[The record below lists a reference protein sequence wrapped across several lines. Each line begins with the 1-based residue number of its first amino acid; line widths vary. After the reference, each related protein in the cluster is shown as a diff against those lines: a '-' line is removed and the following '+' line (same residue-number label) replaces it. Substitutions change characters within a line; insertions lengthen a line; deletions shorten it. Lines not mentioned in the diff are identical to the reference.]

1 MELRYS
7 MQGETGVFLSGYDN
21 VYNDSPYD
29 QGYLDALCML
39 DQFQVWNEQESRA
52 LNEAKQLLIKR
63 LGE

>member
-1 MELRYS
+1 

-39 DQFQVWNEQESRA
+39 DQFQVWNEKERKA
-52 LNEAKQLLIKR
+52 LKEARQLIIKR

>member
-1 MELRYS
+1 MR
-7 MQGETGVFLSGYDN
+7 GETGVFLSGYDN

-39 DQFQVWNEQESRA
+39 DQWQHWSKEELEA
-52 LNEAKQLLIKR
+52 LAQAKQLIIKR

>member
-1 MELRYS
+1 

-39 DQFQVWNEQESRA
+39 DQFQVWNEKERKA
-52 LNEAKQLLIKR
+52 LKEARQLIVKR

>member
-1 MELRYS
+1 

-39 DQFQVWNEQESRA
+39 DQFQVWNEQERKA
-52 LNEAKQLLIKR
+52 LEEAKQLIIKR

>member
-1 MELRYS
+1 MKEY
-7 MQGETGVFLSGYDN
+7 VFLGGYDN

-39 DQFQVWNEQESRA
+39 DQFNVWSEQESKA
-52 LNEAKQLLIKR
+52 LKEAKQLLIKR

>member
-1 MELRYS
+1 MTPTEL
-7 MQGETGVFLSGYDN
+7 FLSGYDN

-39 DQFQVWNEQESRA
+39 DQFNIWSEEESMGLR
-52 LNEAKQLLIKR
+52 EAKQQLIKR

>member
-1 MELRYS
+1 MNNTTAL
-7 MQGETGVFLSGYDN
+7 FLSGYDN

-39 DQFQVWNEQESRA
+39 DQFNVWNEQESKA
-52 LNEAKQLLIKR
+52 LKEAKQQLIKR

>member
-1 MELRYS
+1 

-29 QGYLDALCML
+29 EGYLDALCML
-39 DQFQVWNEQESRA
+39 DQFQVWNEKERKA
-52 LNEAKQLLIKR
+52 LEEAKQLIVKR

>member
-1 MELRYS
+1 
-7 MQGETGVFLSGYDN
+7 MQGETGIFLSGYDN

-39 DQFQVWNEQESRA
+39 DQFNVWNEQESKA
-52 LNEAKQLLIKR
+52 LKEAKQLLIKR

>member
-1 MELRYS
+1 MEY
-7 MQGETGVFLSGYDN
+7 ETTLFLSGYDN

-39 DQFQVWNEQESRA
+39 DQFNIWNEQESKA
-52 LNEAKQLLIKR
+52 LEEAKQMLIKK

>member
-1 MELRYS
+1 MNNTTAL
-7 MQGETGVFLSGYDN
+7 FLSGYDN

-39 DQFQVWNEQESRA
+39 DNFLVFTEEQGKA
-52 LNEAKQLLIKR
+52 LKEAKQLLTER

>member
-1 MELRYS
+1 
-7 MQGETGVFLSGYDN
+7 MQGEAGVFLSGYDN

-39 DQFQVWNEQESRA
+39 DQFQVWNEKERKA
-52 LNEAKQLLIKR
+52 LKEARQLIVKR

>member
-1 MELRYS
+1 

-39 DQFQVWNEQESRA
+39 DQFNYWDENEYKA
-52 LNEAKQLLIKR
+52 LREAKQLLIKR

>member
-1 MELRYS
+1 

-39 DQFQVWNEQESRA
+39 DQFQVWNEKERKA
-52 LNEAKQLLIKR
+52 LKEARQLIVER

>member
-1 MELRYS
+1 M
-7 MQGETGVFLSGYDN
+7 SGYDN

-39 DQFQVWNEQESRA
+39 DQFNVWNEQESKA
-52 LNEAKQLLIKR
+52 LKEAKQLLIKR

>member
-1 MELRYS
+1 MSYLE
-7 MQGETGVFLSGYDN
+7 EVFLSGYDN

-39 DQFQVWNEQESRA
+39 DQFSVWSGQESKA
-52 LNEAKQLLIKR
+52 LKEAKQLLIKR